1 MSLMNFGQKLVIRGP
16 SISVPINLQNNE
28 TIRFPVPMA
37 PPGWNMITTMPMVC
51 IRYSGQNDNP
61 HTGLQEA

>member
-1 MSLMNFGQKLVIRGP
+1 MNSGHKIARPVPF
-16 SISVPINLQNNE
+16 ISFPINLQNNE

-51 IRYSGQNDNP
+51 VRYSGQNDNP
-61 HTGLQEA
+61 HSGLQEA